1 MGGKDPKGSSHG
13 IWHRSTSS
21 LSIAHPPH
29 PLHLHPAHQGIKI
42 LIKTKGLHGIMMVDF
57 RLVLQGAA
65 LCHNLVQEQPLR
77 HPKIRK
83 IHLPATQELQ
93 VLLHGHQLLSSQR
106 FTPMNRNVH
115 ITFCSLPSLG
125 NRTEQSCQKNFLV
138 LVKVVCQDLPQSQ
151 PLLGLFHGSHF
162 IPFPPRCK
170 GERSGQRIFS
180 FGFWKKKDLHW
191 HLATIWLVSKKDL
204 TIYVQRTV
212 QQALKDWLNTLSRH
226 FPRYCFTL

>member
-1 MGGKDPKGSSHG
+1 
-13 IWHRSTSS
+13 
-21 LSIAHPPH
+21 
-29 PLHLHPAHQGIKI
+29 
-42 LIKTKGLHGIMMVDF
+42 
-57 RLVLQGAA
+57 
-65 LCHNLVQEQPLR
+65 
-77 HPKIRK
+77 
-83 IHLPATQELQ
+83 
-93 VLLHGHQLLSSQR
+93 
-106 FTPMNRNVH
+106 MNRNVH

-204 TIYVQRTV
+204 TKSLPCVVVYEPWQVGKSTTIEFTFVMNTIESPWMMWKTGLWPKAIPSFFWKAIHVPYLTTPPLWQTAC
-212 QQALKDWLNTLSRH
+212 QQGLRYRMPLFTILTWLQTL
-226 FPRYCFTL
+226 CF